1 MSKKVVDTNVVE
13 MQFDN
18 RNFEKNVSTTMSTLD
33 KLKAKLS
40 FKGVSD
46 GLDEVGKATK
56 NVDLSPLQRGV
67 ESVKVKFSS
76 LEVVAMTALSR
87 ITNSVITAGK
97 RLVSSF
103 TIDPV
108 KSGLSEYETQIN
120 SVQTILANTKSKG
133 ATLDDVNNALSELNK
148 YADLT
153 IYNFTEMTRNIGT
166 FTAAGVGLKDST
178 KAIQG
183 IANLAAIS
191 GSNSQQASTAMYQLS
206 QALAAGTV
214 KLQDWNSVVNAGMG
228 GETFQN
234 ALKDTARAHGVAVD
248 KMIKDAGS
256 FRESLKQGWITSE
269 IMIETLSKMTK
280 TGAAEYLSKL
290 TGVSQKEIETQ
301 QALVDANKDGT
312 VTYDKLAASMAKTGK
327 ITKENAISILEMADT
342 ATNAATKVK
351 TFHQLLD
358 TLKEAAQSGWTQT
371 WQLIFGDFEQAKELF
386 SEASDYFGNIISKSA
401 DKRNNFLRAALGN
414 VVTMKDWKQLQNAGK
429 ATKNFENLLIE
440 VAKSHNVS
448 VDSMIATEGSFA
460 NTLKNG
466 WLTADIYKE
475 AIKKTTEAEK
485 DLIKNDASSI
495 KSKKKQIEYTKQM
508 TAALK
513 EADKPYSELADKMN
527 RPSGRDLLIDSVRNS
542 IKAVVTEIEGVKK
555 AWSEVFPA
563 PSSEQLYNIIDCLH
577 TFTEHLTKIDSDG
590 SKLGRTMKG
599 LFSILHL
606 ITTVIGGGFKIGL
619 QVVQAILSHFNLNI
633 LDVTAAVGDAVYKF
647 DQWIEKNSLI
657 AKGVNF
663 VISSIE
669 KAVKSAKAWL
679 DTIKEIPEVQAG
691 INAAHKAF
699 SSFVLSFSDKLS
711 DTREKVDGFIERVKQ
726 MDGLTLDNIKAVFKD
741 FHTNV
746 LKSTF
751 SFKNTTKEFDS
762 FKDSII
768 VIADQ
773 IKNKVRGIDIIG
785 PLLTIG
791 AGITIYKTSK
801 KIISIFEAI
810 GGFAKALKAPLAAL
824 TGVLNNVSG
833 ALKAYSFNLKAKGI
847 KDVAIA
853 IGILA
858 GSLFVLAQC
867 KPMKLLAAAG
877 ALAIVSVALTGL
889 CFVLGKFSAV
899 SIGKVSTSMIA
910 ISASLLILVTALK
923 KLETINMNG
932 IGERLLMFASI
943 AAGLVVFTALYD
955 AIPGAKKGLLSLLA
969 FSVSLNLVVDALQK
983 MKEVKFDGVKST
995 LKVLGGIVI
1004 SMAVFCA
1011 IINKSRDTILKA
1023 SGGLVLVSVSLLL
1036 FIKAVQKIV
1045 GIDTNKIKNSMLG
1058 IVTIFGSFVILMRA
1072 SRNVSG
1078 DAAKAG
1084 LMMVGISASLLL
1096 MTASIKKIGKLTSKE
1111 VGKGVAAISGLL
1123 LVFGAVVAMSKFAG
1137 ANAAKAGVMML
1148 AMSGTF
1154 LAVTVCMSILGRLK
1168 DDQVNRALKAVT
1180 GVSACFAVLVAS
1192 SSLAKDSKTTI
1203 LAFTAAI
1210 GAMAVSLGALSFI
1223 DPKKLKSATTA
1234 LASVMAL
1241 FAIMTASTKL
1251 TKDTSIAPILAIAG
1265 AVAIL
1270 GGIIALVGNLPVQN
1284 ALAAAGSLSILLG
1297 TMTAAL
1303 AVISLIP
1310 KTDTVGMLATLGAME
1325 LAVAGIAAILGVMS
1339 KLNIAPS
1346 IETAKALSTL
1356 LLAMSAACVILAG
1369 VGAAAVPALAGALA
1383 LDGVLAILGGFVL
1396 GIGALFSTDVM
1407 SKGKAYIEKGF
1418 EILNTISHGLGE
1430 FLGNFIGGFTEGAL
1444 SGLPGIGQYLSDFMT
1459 NAQGFITGIK
1469 SIDPSVAET
1478 AKSLSLALLTI
1489 CGSEILSA
1497 ITGWLVGDNDM
1508 ETFGKK
1514 LKSFGQGLV
1523 DFSDTVK
1530 NKIDSKSVETATE
1543 AGTLITELAN
1553 SIPNSKGVL
1562 GFLVGNNDI
1571 DTFGEKL
1578 KKFAQGLVD
1587 FSDTVKNKI
1596 DSKSVETATEAGTLI
1611 TKLADSVPNSKG
1623 VVGFLVGNNDVDTF
1637 GEKLKKFAQGLVDFS
1652 DTVKNKI
1659 DSKSVET
1666 ATEAGTLITEL
1677 ANSIPNS
1684 KGILGFLVGNNDID
1698 TFGEKLKKF
1707 AQGLVDFSD
1716 TVKNKI
1722 DSKSVETATEA
1733 GTLITELSNSIPNS
1747 KGLLGALVGN
1757 NDIDKFGEKLKTFG
1771 EALVAFCNTDLKNVN
1786 ITSMK
1791 AITNELDGI
1800 VKLINGVTAINTKN
1814 IKGLSKSMKSLAKVS
1829 IDGFINSFTGSS
1841 KDASDAVSSFLTTAI
1856 NAIEPFNLQF
1866 YSAGKD
1872 AAVGFINGLKLKIND
1887 GSVYAAGYD
1896 IGNSAYKA
1904 AKKALDEHSPSKKMK
1919 KVGEFAIDGFVK
1931 GIANGKVKIA
1941 KVTDEVFN
1949 KFVASAASKTNIS
1962 KYASGA
1968 ISKYASAFAKHAGK
1982 TKKATS
1988 EANKAIKAY
1997 YEVIY
2002 KKSDYY
2008 KEDKKNLSDNI
2019 KQLRKYY
2026 AERIKLK
2033 VSLSKALSNNNKSAT
2048 KSNRKSLN
2056 ENLKN
2061 IKKLKK
2067 QIEKDK
2073 EKMAKNA
2080 KKAWDNAK
2088 KEIKNAVKEY
2098 INIFNTAADSINL
2111 FSEVD
2116 VSGATTAISSLK
2128 ESLQDLTSLSNFSL
2142 DPGINML
2149 EKFSSA
2155 ASNSA
2160 DSLKSSTD
2168 ELSEAKEDL
2177 VRAEKELLEYQTKSL
2192 AVNGRSQRYLDKIKE
2207 LEDQVAEAK
2216 KRVASA
2222 EKAIADA
2229 SKSSSQE
2236 ILDNMKSNVEGYEAW
2251 QKDLETL
2258 SKSGISDGL
2267 MSYLKGL
2274 GISGAEQVAAFAK
2287 MTSEELSQ
2295 ANEYWSKYS
2304 SMSSKTFTD
2313 GLKEKSDA
2321 MIKWGEDIKKFA
2333 DLDIDS
2339 NVKAKLLKEFQT
2351 QGVESDE
2358 YIQSILSMNASELK
2372 DFVDSYSA
2380 MIEIPEQVAKK
2391 VTESIDA
2398 VTKKA
2403 NSSTDAM
2410 NAYIDRMRENLKAE
2424 QDYQENLKKLKSKG
2438 ISSGLYEQLVSNGD
2452 KTLIASFANAS
2463 KEEIKQAN
2471 KIFKEAAKQT
2481 ADNWLN
2487 EYGDRIADEE
2497 TWVNNMKKL
2506 TKLNL
2511 PKKMKEEL
2519 YSEFKDK
2526 GVEGNDTLEIILGMD
2541 KDQLKE
2547 FASKYGKGGKVTKSI
2562 ANTIL
2567 AGAASVSTETS
2578 KSATSAV
2585 KAMNKSIAKQA
2596 PESKKAGKKVGS
2608 AAAKGIK
2615 TYMNYTNGK
2624 KIGKNMT
2631 DGMASGLKSG
2641 NNKVTNAAIKVAKEA
2656 YKGAKNYLKI
2666 KSPSRKFKE
2675 LGMYCNKGLANGL
2688 SEYSGLST
2696 NAAVQMGED
2705 IINRMQAAVNAVNMM
2720 AQSGVDAQPTIR
2732 PVYDMSELEAQANQ
2746 INGLLDAGFI
2756 GVSADMASSV
2766 SRHMGAAR
2774 NNQNGSTTTNSYDQ
2788 SMHASNYNTF
2798 NITSNNPKEVAN
2810 EVSKIL
2816 QNQIS
2821 RRETVWA

>member
-1 MSKKVVDTNVVE
+1 M
-13 MQFDN
+13 
-18 RNFEKNVSTTMSTLD
+18 L
-33 KLKAKLS
+33 
-40 FKGVSD
+40 
-46 GLDEVGKATK
+46 
-56 NVDLSPLQRGV
+56 
-67 ESVKVKFSS
+67 
-76 LEVVAMTALSR
+76 
-87 ITNSVITAGK
+87 
-97 RLVSSF
+97 
-103 TIDPV
+103 
-108 KSGLSEYETQIN
+108 
-120 SVQTILANTKSKG
+120 
-133 ATLDDVNNALSELNK
+133 
-148 YADLT
+148 
-153 IYNFTEMTRNIGT
+153 
-166 FTAAGVGLKDST
+166 
-178 KAIQG
+178 
-183 IANLAAIS
+183 
-191 GSNSQQASTAMYQLS
+191 
-206 QALAAGTV
+206 
-214 KLQDWNSVVNAGMG
+214 
-228 GETFQN
+228 
-234 ALKDTARAHGVAVD
+234 
-248 KMIKDAGS
+248 
-256 FRESLKQGWITSE
+256 
-269 IMIETLSKMTK
+269 
-280 TGAAEYLSKL
+280 
-290 TGVSQKEIETQ
+290 
-301 QALVDANKDGT
+301 
-312 VTYDKLAASMAKTGK
+312 
-327 ITKENAISILEMADT
+327 
-342 ATNAATKVK
+342 
-351 TFHQLLD
+351 
-358 TLKEAAQSGWTQT
+358 
-371 WQLIFGDFEQAKELF
+371 
-386 SEASDYFGNIISKSA
+386 
-401 DKRNNFLRAALGN
+401 
-414 VVTMKDWKQLQNAGK
+414 
-429 ATKNFENLLIE
+429 
-440 VAKSHNVS
+440 
-448 VDSMIATEGSFA
+448 
-460 NTLKNG
+460 
-466 WLTADIYKE
+466 
-475 AIKKTTEAEK
+475 
-485 DLIKNDASSI
+485 
-495 KSKKKQIEYTKQM
+495 
-508 TAALK
+508 
-513 EADKPYSELADKMN
+513 
-527 RPSGRDLLIDSVRNS
+527 
-542 IKAVVTEIEGVKK
+542 
-555 AWSEVFPA
+555 
-563 PSSEQLYNIIDCLH
+563 
-577 TFTEHLTKIDSDG
+577 
-590 SKLGRTMKG
+590 
-599 LFSILHL
+599 
-606 ITTVIGGGFKIGL
+606 
-619 QVVQAILSHFNLNI
+619 
-633 LDVTAAVGDAVYKF
+633 
-647 DQWIEKNSLI
+647 
-657 AKGVNF
+657 
-663 VISSIE
+663 
-669 KAVKSAKAWL
+669 
-679 DTIKEIPEVQAG
+679 
-691 INAAHKAF
+691 
-699 SSFVLSFSDKLS
+699 
-711 DTREKVDGFIERVKQ
+711 
-726 MDGLTLDNIKAVFKD
+726 
-741 FHTNV
+741 
-746 LKSTF
+746 
-751 SFKNTTKEFDS
+751 
-762 FKDSII
+762 
-768 VIADQ
+768 
-773 IKNKVRGIDIIG
+773 
-785 PLLTIG
+785 
-791 AGITIYKTSK
+791 
-801 KIISIFEAI
+801 
-810 GGFAKALKAPLAAL
+810 
-824 TGVLNNVSG
+824 
-833 ALKAYSFNLKAKGI
+833 
-847 KDVAIA
+847 
-853 IGILA
+853 
-858 GSLFVLAQC
+858 
-867 KPMKLLAAAG
+867 
-877 ALAIVSVALTGL
+877 
-889 CFVLGKFSAV
+889 
-899 SIGKVSTSMIA
+899 
-910 ISASLLILVTALK
+910 
-923 KLETINMNG
+923 
-932 IGERLLMFASI
+932 ASI
-943 AAGLVVFTALYD
+943 AAGLVAFTALYD

-983 MKEVKFDGVKST
+983 MKEVKFDGVKFT
-995 LKVLGGIVI
+995 LKDLCKIAI

-1023 SGGLVLVSVSLLL
+1023 SAGFVLISVSLLL

-1045 GIDTNKIKNSMLG
+1045 GIDTNKIKNNMLG
-1058 IVTIFGSFVILMRA
+1058 LVAIFGSFAILMRA

-1310 KTDTVGMLATLGAME
+1310 KTDTVGMLATLGAIE

-1339 KLNIAPS
+1339 KLNVTPS

-1430 FLGNFIGGFTEGAL
+1430 FVGNLIGGLAEGIM

-1508 ETFGKK
+1508 ESFGKK
-1514 LKSFGQGLV
+1514 LKSFG
-1523 DFSDTVK
+1523 
-1530 NKIDSKSVETATE
+1530 
-1543 AGTLITELAN
+1543 
-1553 SIPNSKGVL
+1553 
-1562 GFLVGNNDI
+1562 
-1571 DTFGEKL
+1571 
-1578 KKFAQGLVD
+1578 QGLVD

-1623 VVGFLVGNNDVDTF
+1623 VLGFLVGNNDVDTF

-1666 ATEAGTLITEL
+1666 AIDAGTLITEL
-1677 ANSIPNS
+1677 ANSLPNS
-1684 KGILGFLVGNNDID
+1684 KGVLGFLVGNNDID
-1698 TFGEKLKKF
+1698 
-1707 AQGLVDFSD
+1707 
-1716 TVKNKI
+1716 
-1722 DSKSVETATEA
+1722 
-1733 GTLITELSNSIPNS
+1733 
-1747 KGLLGALVGN
+1747 
-1757 NDIDKFGEKLKTFG
+1757 KFGVKLKTFG

-1791 AITNELDGI
+1791 AITNELDCI

-1841 KDASDAVSSFLTTAI
+1841 KDASDAVSNFLTTAI

-1919 KVGEFAIDGFVK
+1919 KVGEFAVDGFVK

-1962 KYASGA
+1962 KYAAGA
-1968 ISKYASAFAKHAGK
+1968 ISKYASEFAKHAGK

-1988 EANKAIKAY
+1988 EAKKAIQAY
-1997 YEVIY
+1997 YEVTY

-2008 KEDKKNLSDNI
+2008 KEDKKNLSDHI

-2026 AERIKLK
+2026 AERIKLTG
-2033 VSLSKALSNNNKSAT
+2033 SLSKALSNNNKSAT
-2048 KSNRKSLN
+2048 KSNRKRLN

-2098 INIFNTAADSINL
+2098 INIFNTEADSINL

-2177 VRAEKELLEYQTKSL
+2177 ARAEKELLEYQTKSL

-2216 KRVASA
+2216 NRVASA

-2251 QKDLETL
+2251 QKDLEAL

-2313 GLKEKSDA
+2313 GLKEKSEA

-2358 YIQSILSMNASELK
+2358 YIQNILSMNASELK

-2403 NSSTDAM
+2403 NSSTNAM

-2463 KEEIKQAN
+2463 KGEIKQAN

-2497 TWVNNMKKL
+2497 TWANNMKKL

-2526 GVEGNDTLEIILGMD
+2526 GVEGNDILEIILGMD

-2656 YKGAKNYLKI
+2656 YNVAKNYLKI

-2774 NNQNGSTTTNSYDQ
+2774 NNQNGGITTNSYDQ
-2788 SMHASNYNTF
+2788 STHASNYNTF

-2816 QNQIS
+2816 QNQVN

>member
-183 IANLAAIS
+183 IANLAAVS

-386 SEASDYFGNIISKSA
+386 TEASDYFGNIISKSA

-414 VVTMKDWKQLQNAGK
+414 VVTIKDWKQLQNAGK
-429 ATKNFENLLIE
+429 ATKNFENSLIE

-475 AIKKTTEAEK
+475 AIEKITDAEK

-542 IKAVVTEIEGVKK
+542 IKAVATEIEGVKK

-563 PSSEQLYNIIDCLH
+563 PSSEQLYNIIDGLH

-599 LFSILHL
+599 LFSIVHL
-606 ITTVIGGGFKIGL
+606 VTTVIGGGFKIGL

-663 VISSIE
+663 VISAIE
-669 KAVKSAKAWL
+669 KAVKSAKSWL

-773 IKNKVRGIDIIG
+773 IKNKVRGIDILG

-801 KIISIFEAI
+801 KLISIFEDI

-833 ALKAYSFNLKAKGI
+833 ALNAYAFSIKAKGI

-867 KPMKLLAAAG
+867 KPNKLLAAAG

-889 CFVLGKFSAV
+889 CFVLGKFSTV

-1023 SGGLVLVSVSLLL
+1023 SGGLVLISVSLLL

-1045 GIDTNKIKNSMLG
+1045 DIDINKIKNSMLG
-1058 IVTIFGSFVILMRA
+1058 LVTIFGSFVILMRA

-1096 MTASIKKIGKLTSKE
+1096 MTAAIKKIGKLTSKE

-1203 LAFTAAI
+1203 LSFTAAI

-1223 DPKKLKSATTA
+1223 DPEKLKSATIA
-1234 LASVMAL
+1234 MSSVMAM

-1284 ALAAAGSLSILLG
+1284 ALAAAGSISILLG

-1430 FLGNFIGGFTEGAL
+1430 FLGNFVGGFTEGAL

-1523 DFSDTVK
+1523 DFSDVVK
-1530 NKIDSKSVETATE
+1530 GRIDSKAVSAATD
-1543 AGTLITELAN
+1543 AGKLITEL
-1553 SIPNSKGVL
+1553 SKSVPNSGGLL
-1562 GFLVGNNDI
+1562 GALVGNNDI
-1571 DTFGEKL
+1571 DTFGGKL

-1587 FSDTVKNKI
+1587 FSDTVKDKI
-1596 DSKSVETATEAGTLI
+1596 DSKSVQTATYAGSLVTTLA
-1611 TKLADSVPNSKG
+1611 K
-1623 VVGFLVGNNDVDTF
+1623 
-1637 GEKLKKFAQGLVDFS
+1637 
-1652 DTVKNKI
+1652 
-1659 DSKSVET
+1659 
-1666 ATEAGTLITEL
+1666 
-1677 ANSIPNS
+1677 SIPNS
-1684 KGILGFLVGNNDID
+1684 G
-1698 TFGEKLKKF
+1698 
-1707 AQGLVDFSD
+1707 GLF
-1716 TVKNKI
+1716 
-1722 DSKSVETATEA
+1722 
-1733 GTLITELSNSIPNS
+1733 
-1747 KGLLGALVGN
+1747 GALVGN
-1757 NDIDKFGEKLKTFG
+1757 NDIDKFGAKLKTFG
-1771 EALVAFCNTDLKNVN
+1771 EALVAFCNSDLKNVN

-1800 VKLINGVTAINTKN
+1800 VKLINGVTSINTKN

-1856 NAIEPFNLQF
+1856 DAIEPFNPQF

-1872 AAVGFINGLKLKIND
+1872 AAVGFINGIKLKIND

-1919 KVGEFAIDGFVK
+1919 KVGEFAVDGFVK

-1962 KYASGA
+1962 KYAAGA
-1968 ISKYASAFAKHAGK
+1968 ISKYASEFAKHAGK

-1988 EANKAIKAY
+1988 EAKKAIQAY
-1997 YEVIY
+1997 YEVTY

-2008 KEDKKNLSDNI
+2008 KEDKKNLSDHI

-2026 AERIKLK
+2026 AERIKLTG
-2033 VSLSKALSNNNKSAT
+2033 SLSKALSNNNKSAT
-2048 KSNRKSLN
+2048 KSNRKRLN

-2080 KKAWDNAK
+2080 KKAWNNAK

-2128 ESLQDLTSLSNFSL
+2128 ESLQDLTSVSNFSL

-2149 EKFSSA
+2149 EKFSYA

-2177 VRAEKELLEYQTKSL
+2177 ARAEKELLEYQTKSL

-2251 QKDLETL
+2251 QKDLEAL

-2313 GLKEKSDA
+2313 GLKEKSEA

-2358 YIQSILSMNASELK
+2358 YIQNILSMNASELK

-2424 QDYQENLKKLKSKG
+2424 QDYQDNLEKLKSKG

-2463 KEEIKQAN
+2463 KEEITQAN

-2487 EYGDRIADEE
+2487 EYGDRIADEK
-2497 TWVNNMKKL
+2497 TWANNMKKL
-2506 TKLNL
+2506 TKLNI

-2526 GVEGNDTLEIILGMD
+2526 GVEGNSTLEIILGMD

-2547 FASKYGKGGKVTKSI
+2547 FASKYGEGGKVTKSI

-2615 TYMNYTNGK
+2615 TYVNYTNGK
-2624 KIGKNMT
+2624 NIGKNMT

-2641 NNKVTNAAIKVAKEA
+2641 NNKVTNAAIKVAKDA
-2656 YKGAKNYLKI
+2656 YNGAKNYLKI

-2774 NNQNGSTTTNSYDQ
+2774 NNQNGGTTTNSYDQ

>member
-13 MQFDN
+13 IQFDN

-133 ATLDDVNNALSELNK
+133 ATLDDVNNALNELNK

-183 IANLAAIS
+183 IANLAAVS

-312 VTYDKLAASMAKTGK
+312 VTYDKLASSMAKTGK

-386 SEASDYFGNIISKSA
+386 TEASDYFGNIISKSA
-401 DKRNNFLRAALGN
+401 DKRNNFLRSALSN
-414 VVTMKDWKQLQNAGK
+414 VVTMKDWKNLQNAGK
-429 ATKNFENLLIE
+429 ATKNFQTLLIE

-485 DLIKNDASSI
+485 DLIKNDVSSI

-513 EADKPYSELADKMN
+513 EANKPYSELADKMN

-542 IKAVVTEIEGVKK
+542 IKAIATEIEGVKK

-563 PSSEQLYNIIDCLH
+563 ASSEQLYNIIDGLH

-599 LFSILHL
+599 LFSIVHL
-606 ITTVIGGGFKIGL
+606 VTTVIGGGFKIGL

-691 INAAHKAF
+691 INATNKAF
-699 SSFVLSFSDKLS
+699 SSFVLSFSNKLS
-711 DTREKVDGFIERVKQ
+711 DTREKVDGFIRRVKQ
-726 MDGLTLDNIKAVFKD
+726 MDGLTLDNVKAVFKD

-746 LKSTF
+746 LRSTF
-751 SFKNTTKEFDS
+751 SFKNAEDIFSKTQDAFADGLGKSREEFVS
-762 FKDSII
+762 FKDFL
-768 VIADQ
+768 IASVDQ
-773 IKNKVRGIDIIG
+773 IKQKVAKANIIG
-785 PLLTIG
+785 PLLTIATG
-791 AGITIYKTSK
+791 VSIYKTSK

-824 TGVLNNVSG
+824 TGVLYNVSG
-833 ALKAYSFNLKAKGI
+833 ALKAYAFNLKAKGI

-867 KPMKLLAAAG
+867 KPTKLLAAAG
-877 ALAIVSVALTGL
+877 ALAIVSAALTAL

-899 SIGKVSTSMIA
+899 SIGKVSTSMVA

-923 KLETINMNG
+923 KLETVNMNG
-932 IGERLLMFASI
+932 IYERLLMLASI
-943 AAGLVVFTALYD
+943 AAGLLVFTAIYD
-955 AIPGAKKGLLSLLA
+955 QLPGAKKGLLSLLA
-969 FSVSLNLVVDALQK
+969 FSVSLNLVVDAFQK
-983 MKEVKFDGVKST
+983 IKEVKIDGVKST

-1045 GIDTNKIKNSMLG
+1045 GIDTNEIKNGMLG
-1058 IVTIFGSFVILMRA
+1058 LVTIFGSFVILMRA

-1096 MTASIKKIGKLTSKE
+1096 MTAAIKKIGKLTSKE

-1223 DPKKLKSATTA
+1223 DPKKLKSATIA
-1234 LASVMAL
+1234 LSSVMAM
-1241 FAIMTASTKL
+1241 FALMTASTKL
-1251 TKDTSIAPILAIAG
+1251 TKDISIAPILALSG

-1270 GGIIALVGNLPVQN
+1270 GGIIAIVGNLPVQN
-1284 ALAAAGSLSILLG
+1284 ALAAAGSISLLLG
-1297 TMTAAL
+1297 VMSASL
-1303 AVISLIP
+1303 AVISLVPAIAS
-1310 KTDTVGMLATLGAME
+1310 GSILATLGTME
-1325 LAVAGIAAILGVMS
+1325 LAVVGIAAILGVMS
-1339 KLNIAPS
+1339 AMNIAPS
-1346 IETAKALSTL
+1346 LETAKALSTL

-1369 VGAAAVPALAGALA
+1369 VGSAAVPALAGALA

-1418 EILNTISHGLGE
+1418 EILNTISYGLGE
-1430 FLGNFIGGFTEGAL
+1430 FVGNLIGGLAEGAL
-1444 SGLPGIGQYLSDFMT
+1444 SGLPGIGQHLSDFMT
-1459 NAQGFITGIK
+1459 NAHGFITGIK
-1469 SIDPSVAET
+1469 SVDQSAAES
-1478 AKSLSLALLTI
+1478 AKNLASALLTLL
-1489 CGSEILSA
+1489 GAEVLNRILGP
-1497 ITGWLVGDNDM
+1497 ITGFKDMSAFGEKLKTFAQGLVDFSDTVKDKIDSKSVSAATSAGELITELAKSVPNSGGLLGALVGNNEVDK
-1508 ETFGKK
+1508 FGGK
-1514 LKSFGQGLV
+1514 LKKFAEGLVDFSDTVKDKINSKSVKTATDAGTLIAKLADSVPNSRGLIGALVGNNDVDKFGGKLKKFAEGLV

-1530 NKIDSKSVETATE
+1530 NKIDSKSVETATD
-1543 AGTLITELAN
+1543 AGTLVTQLAKTVPK
-1553 SIPNSKGVL
+1553 SGGWVSKIL
-1562 GFLVGNNDI
+1562 GKSDI
-1571 DTFGEKL
+1571 EK
-1578 KKFAQGLVD
+1578 F
-1587 FSDTVKNKI
+1587 
-1596 DSKSVETATEAGTLI
+1596 SKS
-1611 TKLADSVPNSKG
+1611 
-1623 VVGFLVGNNDVDTF
+1623 
-1637 GEKLKKFAQGLVDFS
+1637 
-1652 DTVKNKI
+1652 
-1659 DSKSVET
+1659 
-1666 ATEAGTLITEL
+1666 
-1677 ANSIPNS
+1677 
-1684 KGILGFLVGNNDID
+1684 LG
-1698 TFGEKLKKF
+1698 
-1707 AQGLVDFSD
+1707 S
-1716 TVKNKI
+1716 
-1722 DSKSVETATEA
+1722 
-1733 GTLITELSNSIPNS
+1733 
-1747 KGLLGALVGN
+1747 
-1757 NDIDKFGEKLKTFG
+1757 FG
-1771 EALVAFCNTDLKNVN
+1771 EALVAFCNSDLKNVD

-1791 AITNELDGI
+1791 AIVNELDGI
-1800 VKLINGVTAINTKN
+1800 LKLINGVTAINTGN
-1814 IKGLSKSMKSLAKVS
+1814 IKGLNKSMKSLAKAS
-1829 IDGFINSFTGSS
+1829 IDDFISSFTGSCQN
-1841 KDASDAVSSFLTTAI
+1841 ATDAVSSFLTAAVNAI
-1856 NAIEPFNLQF
+1856 NSFNLQF
-1866 YSAGKD
+1866 YTAGTN
-1872 AAVGFINGLKLKIND
+1872 AANGFLNGLKLKIND
-1887 GSVYAAGYD
+1887 GSVYAAGYS
-1896 IGNSAYKA
+1896 IGNTAYEA

-1919 KVGEFAIDGFVK
+1919 KVGEFAVDGFVK

-1941 KVTDEVFN
+1941 KITDEVFN

-1962 KYASGA
+1962 KYAAGA
-1968 ISKYASAFAKHAGK
+1968 ISKYVSAFSKHAGK

-1988 EANKAIKAY
+1988 EAKKAIQTY

-2002 KKSDYY
+2002 KKSAYY
-2008 KEDKKNLSDNI
+2008 KEDKKNLSDHI

-2026 AERIKLK
+2026 AERIKLTG
-2033 VSLSKALSNNNKSAT
+2033 SLSKALSKSNKYAV

-2061 IKKLKK
+2061 IKKLKN

-2073 EKMAKNA
+2073 EKMAKNS

-2098 INIFNTAADSINL
+2098 INIFNTAADSIDL

-2128 ESLQDLTSLSNFSL
+2128 ESLQDMTSLSNFSL
-2142 DPGINML
+2142 DPSINML

-2160 DSLKSSTD
+2160 DSVKSATD

-2177 VRAEKELLEYQTKSL
+2177 ASVEKELLEYQTKSL

-2207 LEDQVAEAK
+2207 LEDKVAEAK

-2222 EKAIADA
+2222 EEAIADA

-2236 ILDNMKSNVEGYEAW
+2236 MLDNMKSNVEGYEAW
-2251 QKDLETL
+2251 QKDLEAL

-2287 MTSEELSQ
+2287 MTGEELSQ
-2295 ANEYWSKYS
+2295 ANDYWSKYS

-2313 GLKEKSDA
+2313 GLKEKSEA

-2358 YIQSILSMNASELK
+2358 YIQNILSMNASELK

-2410 NAYIDRMRENLKAE
+2410 NVYIDRMRENLKAE

-2463 KEEIKQAN
+2463 KGEIKQAN
-2471 KIFKEAAKQT
+2471 NIFKEAAKQT

-2487 EYGDRIADEE
+2487 EYGDRIADEK
-2497 TWVNNMKKL
+2497 TWANNMKKL

-2541 KDQLKE
+2541 KSQLKE
-2547 FASKYGKGGKVTKSI
+2547 FTSKYGKGGKVTTSI

-2608 AAAKGIK
+2608 AAATGIK

-2656 YKGAKNYLKI
+2656 YNGAKNYLKI

-2766 SRHMGAAR
+2766 SRHMGTAR
-2774 NNQNGSTTTNSYDQ
+2774 NNQNGGTTTNSYDQ
-2788 SMHASNYNTF
+2788 STHASNYNTF

-2816 QNQIS
+2816 QNQVN

>member
-183 IANLAAIS
+183 IANLAAVS
-191 GSNSQQASTAMYQLS
+191 GSNSQQASTLMYQLS

-256 FRESLKQGWITSE
+256 FRESLKHGWITSE

-312 VTYDKLAASMAKTGK
+312 VTYDKLASSMAKTGK

-386 SEASDYFGNIISKSA
+386 SEASDYFGNIISESA
-401 DKRNNFLRAALGN
+401 DKRNNFLRAALSN
-414 VVTMKDWKQLQNAGK
+414 VVTIKDWKQLQNAGK

-542 IKAVVTEIEGVKK
+542 IKAVATEIEGVKK

-563 PSSEQLYNIIDCLH
+563 PSSEQLYNIIDGLH

-599 LFSILHL
+599 LFSIVHL
-606 ITTVIGGGFKIGL
+606 VTTVIGGGFKIGL

-663 VISSIE
+663 VISEIE

-691 INAAHKAF
+691 INTAHKAF

-768 VIADQ
+768 AIADQ

-810 GGFAKALKAPLAAL
+810 GGFAKSLKAPLEAF

-867 KPMKLLAAAG
+867 KPNKLLAAAG
-877 ALAIVSVALTGL
+877 ALAIVSAALTVL

-899 SIGKVSTSMIA
+899 NIGKVSTSMIA

-923 KLETINMNG
+923 KLETIDTTG
-932 IGERLLMFASI
+932 IGERLLMLASI
-943 AAGLVVFTALYD
+943 AAGLVAFTALYD

-983 MKEVKFDGVKST
+983 MKEVNQEQISDGVDPT
-995 LKVLGGIVI
+995 LKMLGGIVI
-1004 SMAVFCA
+1004 SMAIFCA
-1011 IINKSRDTILKA
+1011 IINKRRDTILKA

-1078 DAAKAG
+1078 NAAKVG
-1084 LMMVGISASLLL
+1084 LMMIGISASLLL
-1096 MTASIKKIGKLTSKE
+1096 MTAAIKKIGKLTSKE

-1210 GAMAVSLGALSFI
+1210 GAIAVSLGALSFI

-1251 TKDTSIAPILAIAG
+1251 TKDISIAPILAIAG

-1270 GGIIALVGNLPVQN
+1270 GGIITLVGNLPVQN

-1303 AVISLIP
+1303 AVISLVPAIAS
-1310 KTDTVGMLATLGAME
+1310 GSILATLGTME
-1325 LAVAGIAAILGVMS
+1325 LAVAGIAVILGVMS
-1339 KLNIAPS
+1339 AMNIAPS
-1346 IETAKALSTL
+1346 LETALSLSTL
-1356 LLAMSAACVILAG
+1356 LLAMSAACKILAG
-1369 VGAAAVPALAGALA
+1369 VGAAVVPALAGALA

-1430 FLGNFIGGFTEGAL
+1430 FLGNFVGGFTEGAL

-1459 NAQGFITGIK
+1459 NAQGFIIGIK
-1469 SIDPSVAET
+1469 SIDPSVGET

-1543 AGTLITELAN
+1543 AGTLITKLAD
-1553 SIPNSKGVL
+1553 SVPNSKGVL
-1562 GFLVGNNDI
+1562 GFLVGNNDV

-1578 KKFAQGLVD
+1578 KSFAQGLVD

-1596 DSKSVETATEAGTLI
+1596 DSKSVETA
-1611 TKLADSVPNSKG
+1611 
-1623 VVGFLVGNNDVDTF
+1623 
-1637 GEKLKKFAQGLVDFS
+1637 
-1652 DTVKNKI
+1652 I
-1659 DSKSVET
+1659 D
-1666 ATEAGTLITEL
+1666 AGTLITEL
-1677 ANSIPNS
+1677 AKSLPNS
-1684 KGILGFLVGNNDID
+1684 KGIVSLF
-1698 TFGEKLKKF
+1698 
-1707 AQGLVDFSD
+1707 
-1716 TVKNKI
+1716 
-1722 DSKSVETATEA
+1722 
-1733 GTLITELSNSIPNS
+1733 
-1747 KGLLGALVGN
+1747 VGN
-1757 NDIDKFGEKLKTFG
+1757 NDIDKFGAKLKTFG
-1771 EALVAFCNTDLKNVN
+1771 EALVAFCNSDLKNIN

-1791 AITNELDGI
+1791 AITNEFDGI

-1856 NAIEPFNLQF
+1856 DAIEPFNPQF

-1872 AAVGFINGLKLKIND
+1872 AAVGFINGIKLKIND

-1931 GIANGKVKIA
+1931 GIANCKVKIA

-1962 KYASGA
+1962 KYAAGA
-1968 ISKYASAFAKHAGK
+1968 ISKYASAFAKYADK
-1982 TKKATS
+1982 TKKAKS

-2008 KEDKKNLSDNI
+2008 KEDKKNLSNNI

-2033 VSLSKALSNNNKSAT
+2033 GSLSKALSNNNKSAT

-2098 INIFNTAADSINL
+2098 INIFNTAVDNINL
-2111 FSEVD
+2111 FSEYD
-2116 VSGATTAISSLK
+2116 VSGATKAISSLK

-2177 VRAEKELLEYQTKSL
+2177 ARAEKELLEYQTKSL

-2222 EKAIADA
+2222 EKEIADA

-2251 QKDLETL
+2251 QKDLESL

-2287 MTSEELSQ
+2287 MTGEELSQ
-2295 ANEYWSKYS
+2295 ANDYWSKYS

-2313 GLKEKSDA
+2313 GLKEKSEA

-2358 YIQSILSMNASELK
+2358 YIQNILSMNASELK

-2424 QDYQENLKKLKSKG
+2424 QDYQENLEKLKSKG
-2438 ISSGLYEQLVSNGD
+2438 ISSGLYEQLVSTGD

-2463 KEEIKQAN
+2463 KGDIKQAN

-2487 EYGDRIADEE
+2487 EYGDRIADEK
-2497 TWVNNMKKL
+2497 TWANNMKKL

-2541 KDQLKE
+2541 KDQLNE

-2615 TYMNYTNGK
+2615 TYINYTNGK

-2656 YKGAKNYLKI
+2656 YNGAKNYLKI

-2688 SEYSGLST
+2688 IEYSGLST

-2756 GVSADMASSV
+2756 GASADMASSV

-2774 NNQNGSTTTNSYDQ
+2774 NNQNGGTTTNSYDQ

>member
-166 FTAAGVGLKDST
+166 FTSAGVGLKDST

-386 SEASDYFGNIISKSA
+386 TEASDYFGNIISKSA

-414 VVTMKDWKQLQNAGK
+414 VVTIKDWKQLQNAGK

-542 IKAVVTEIEGVKK
+542 IKAVATEIEGVKK

-563 PSSEQLYNIIDCLH
+563 PSSEQLYNIIDGLH

-599 LFSILHL
+599 LFSIVHL
-606 ITTVIGGGFKIGL
+606 VTTVIGGGFKIGL

-669 KAVKSAKAWL
+669 KAVKSAKVWL

-810 GGFAKALKAPLAAL
+810 GGFAETLKAPLAAL

-833 ALKAYSFNLKAKGI
+833 ALNAYSFNLKAKGI

-899 SIGKVSTSMIA
+899 NIGKVSTSMIA

-969 FSVSLNLVVDALQK
+969 FSLSLNLVVDALQK

-1023 SGGLVLVSVSLLL
+1023 SGGLVLISVSLLL
-1036 FIKAVQKIV
+1036 FVKAIKKIV
-1045 GIDTNKIKNSMLG
+1045 DIDTKEIKNGMLG
-1058 IVTIFGSFVILMRA
+1058 LVAIFGSFVILMRA
-1072 SRNVSG
+1072 SRSVSG

-1310 KTDTVGMLATLGAME
+1310 KTDTVGMLETLGAME
-1325 LAVAGIAAILGVMS
+1325 LAVAGIAAILWVMS
-1339 KLNIAPS
+1339 KLNVTPS

-1369 VGAAAVPALAGALA
+1369 VGEAAVPALAGALA

-1430 FLGNFIGGFTEGAL
+1430 FVGNLIGGLAEGAL

-1530 NKIDSKSVETATE
+1530 D
-1543 AGTLITELAN
+1543 
-1553 SIPNSKGVL
+1553 
-1562 GFLVGNNDI
+1562 
-1571 DTFGEKL
+1571 
-1578 KKFAQGLVD
+1578 
-1587 FSDTVKNKI
+1587 KI

-1623 VVGFLVGNNDVDTF
+1623 VLGFLVGNNDVDTF
-1637 GEKLKKFAQGLVDFS
+1637 GEKLKSFAQGLVDFS

-1659 DSKSVET
+1659 DSKSVQT
-1666 ATEAGTLITEL
+1666 AIDAGTLITEL
-1677 ANSIPNS
+1677 ADSIPNS
-1684 KGILGFLVGNNDID
+1684 KGVLGFLVGNNDID
-1698 TFGEKLKKF
+1698 
-1707 AQGLVDFSD
+1707 
-1716 TVKNKI
+1716 
-1722 DSKSVETATEA
+1722 
-1733 GTLITELSNSIPNS
+1733 
-1747 KGLLGALVGN
+1747 
-1757 NDIDKFGEKLKTFG
+1757 KFGAKLKTFG
-1771 EALVAFCNTDLKNVN
+1771 EALVAFCNSDLKNVN

-1791 AITNELDGI
+1791 AIVNELDGI
-1800 VKLINGVTAINTKN
+1800 LKLINGVTAINTGN
-1814 IKGLSKSMKSLAKVS
+1814 IKGLNKAMKSLAKAS
-1829 IDGFINSFTGSS
+1829 IDDFISSFTGSCQNA
-1841 KDASDAVSSFLTTAI
+1841 KDAVSSFLTAAVNAI
-1856 NAIEPFNLQF
+1856 NSFNLQF
-1866 YSAGKD
+1866 YTAGTN
-1872 AAVGFINGLKLKIND
+1872 AATGFLNGLKLKIND
-1887 GSVYAAGYD
+1887 GSVYAAGYS
-1896 IGNSAYKA
+1896 IGNTAYEA

-1919 KVGEFAIDGFVK
+1919 KVGEFAVDGFVK

-1941 KVTDEVFN
+1941 KITDEVFN

-1962 KYASGA
+1962 KYAAGA
-1968 ISKYASAFAKHAGK
+1968 ISKYASEFAKHAGK

-1988 EANKAIKAY
+1988 EAKKAIQAY
-1997 YEVIY
+1997 YEVTY

-2008 KEDKKNLSDNI
+2008 KEDKKNLSDHI

-2026 AERIKLK
+2026 AERIKLTG
-2033 VSLSKALSNNNKSAT
+2033 SLSKALSNNNKSAT
-2048 KSNRKSLN
+2048 KSNRKRLN

-2177 VRAEKELLEYQTKSL
+2177 ARAEKELLEYQTKSL

-2207 LEDQVAEAK
+2207 LEDKVAEAK

-2222 EKAIADA
+2222 EEAIADA

-2236 ILDNMKSNVEGYEAW
+2236 MLDNMKSNVEGYEAW

-2313 GLKEKSDA
+2313 GLKEKSEA

-2339 NVKAKLLKEFQT
+2339 NVKAKLLKEFQM

-2358 YIQSILSMNASELK
+2358 YIQNILSMNASELK

-2403 NSSTDAM
+2403 NSSTNAM
-2410 NAYIDRMRENLKAE
+2410 NVYIDRMRENLKAE

-2463 KEEIKQAN
+2463 KGEIKQAN

-2487 EYGDRIADEE
+2487 EYGDRIADEK
-2497 TWVNNMKKL
+2497 TWANNMKKL

-2608 AAAKGIK
+2608 AATKGIK

-2624 KIGKNMT
+2624 NIGKNMT

-2641 NNKVTNAAIKVAKEA
+2641 KNKVTSAAIKVAKEA
-2656 YKGAKNYLKI
+2656 YNGAKNYLKI

-2774 NNQNGSTTTNSYDQ
+2774 NNQNGGTTTNSYDQ
-2788 SMHASNYNTF
+2788 STHASNYNTF

-2816 QNQIS
+2816 QNQVS

>member
-133 ATLDDVNNALSELNK
+133 ATLDDVNNSLNELNK

-183 IANLAAIS
+183 IANLAAVS
-191 GSNSQQASTAMYQLS
+191 GSNSQQAATAMYQLS

-414 VVTMKDWKQLQNAGK
+414 VVTIKDWKKLQNAGK
-429 ATKNFENLLIE
+429 ATKNFQTLLIE

-448 VDSMIATEGSFA
+448 VDSMIAAEGSFA

-475 AIKKTTEAEK
+475 AIKKTTDAEK
-485 DLIKNDASSI
+485 DLIKNEASSI

-542 IKAVVTEIEGVKK
+542 IKAIATEIEGVKR

-563 PSSEQLYNIIDCLH
+563 PSSEQLYNIIDGLH

-599 LFSILHL
+599 LFSIVHL
-606 ITTVIGGGFKIGL
+606 VTTVIGGGFKIGL
-619 QVVQAILSHFNLNI
+619 KVVQTILSHFNLNI

-663 VISSIE
+663 VISAIE
-669 KAVKSAKAWL
+669 KAVKSAKSWL

-691 INAAHKAF
+691 INATNKAF
-699 SSFVLSFSDKLS
+699 SSFVLSFSNKLS
-711 DTREKVDGFIERVKQ
+711 DTREKVDGFIRRVKQ
-726 MDGLTLDNIKAVFKD
+726 MDGLTLDNVKAVFKD

-746 LKSTF
+746 LRSTF
-751 SFKNTTKEFDS
+751 SFKNAEDIFSKTQNAFENGLGKSREEFVS
-762 FKDSII
+762 FKNFF
-768 VIADQ
+768 IASVDQ
-773 IKNKVRGIDIIG
+773 IKQKVAKANIIG
-785 PLLTIG
+785 PLLTIATG
-791 AGITIYKTSK
+791 VSIYKTSK

-833 ALKAYSFNLKAKGI
+833 ALKAYAFNLKAKGI

-877 ALAIVSVALTGL
+877 ALAIVSGALAVLVA
-889 CFVLGKFSAV
+889 VLGHFSMV
-899 SIGKVSTSMIA
+899 DIGKVSTSMIA

-923 KLETINMNG
+923 KLETVNMIG
-932 IGERLLMFASI
+932 IYDRLLMLASI
-943 AAGLVVFTALYD
+943 AGGLVLFTALYD
-955 AIPGAKKGLLSLLA
+955 AVPGAKKGLLSLLA
-969 FSVSLNLVVDALQK
+969 FSVSLNLVVNALQK
-983 MKEVKFDGVKST
+983 ITKVKFNGVEST
-995 LKVLGGIVI
+995 LKTLAGIVI
-1004 SMAVFCA
+1004 GMAVFCR
-1011 IINKSRDTILKA
+1011 IISKSRDTILKA
-1023 SGGLVLVSVSLLL
+1023 SGGLVLISVSLLL
-1036 FIKAVQKIV
+1036 FIKAVHKIV
-1045 GIDTNKIKNSMLG
+1045 DIDTKEIKNGMLG
-1058 IVTIFGSFVILMRA
+1058 LVAIFGSFVILMRA
-1072 SRNVSG
+1072 SRSVSG

-1096 MTASIKKIGKLTSKE
+1096 MTAAIKKIGKLTSKE

-1137 ANAAKAGVMML
+1137 ANAAKAGAMML

-1210 GAMAVSLGALSFI
+1210 GAMTVSLGALSFI
-1223 DPKKLKSATTA
+1223 DPEKLKSATIA
-1234 LASVMAL
+1234 LSSVMAM
-1241 FAIMTASTKL
+1241 FALMTASTKL
-1251 TKDTSIAPILAIAG
+1251 TKDISIAPILVLSG

-1310 KTDTVGMLATLGAME
+1310 KTDIVGMLATLGTME

-1339 KLNIAPS
+1339 KLNVTPS

-1356 LLAMSAACVILAG
+1356 LLAMTAAMVVFAALG
-1369 VGAAAVPALAGALA
+1369 TAAVPALAGAA
-1383 LDGVLAILGGFVL
+1383 VFDGVLAILGGFVL

-1407 SKGKAYIEKGF
+1407 SKGKGYIEKGF
-1418 EILNTISHGLGE
+1418 EILNAISHGIGQ
-1430 FLGNFIGGFTEGAL
+1430 FLGNFVGGFTEGAL
-1444 SGLPGIGQYLSDFMT
+1444 SGLPGIGQILTDFMKKS
-1459 NAQGFITGIK
+1459 QGFIDGIT
-1469 SIDPSVAET
+1469 SIDPSVSES
-1478 AKSLSLALLTI
+1478 AKNLASALLII
-1489 CGSEILSA
+1489 CGAALLDA

-1508 ETFGKK
+1508 AAFGKK
-1514 LKSFGQGLV
+1514 LK
-1523 DFSDTVK
+1523 T
-1530 NKIDSKSVETATE
+1530 
-1543 AGTLITELAN
+1543 
-1553 SIPNSKGVL
+1553 
-1562 GFLVGNNDI
+1562 
-1571 DTFGEKL
+1571 
-1578 KKFAQGLVD
+1578 FAQGLVD
-1587 FSDTVKNKI
+1587 FSDTVKGKI
-1596 DSKSVETATEAGTLI
+1596 DSKSVQTATDAGKLITELSKSVPNSGGLLGALAGNNDVDTFGGKLKTFAQGLVDFSDVVKDKIDSKAVKTATDAGTLI
-1611 TKLADSVPNSKG
+1611 TKLSDSVPNSKG
-1623 VVGFLVGNNDVDTF
+1623 VVGWLAGNNDVDKF
-1637 GEKLKKFAQGLVDFS
+1637 GKKLKTFAQGLVDFS
-1652 DTVKNKI
+1652 DVVKDKI
-1659 DSKSVET
+1659 DSKSVQT
-1666 ATEAGTLITEL
+1666 AADAG
-1677 ANSIPNS
+1677 
-1684 KGILGFLVGNNDID
+1684 K
-1698 TFGEKLKKF
+1698 
-1707 AQGLVDFSD
+1707 
-1716 TVKNKI
+1716 
-1722 DSKSVETATEA
+1722 
-1733 GTLITELSNSIPNS
+1733 LITELSKSVPNS
-1747 KGLLGALVGN
+1747 GGLLGALVGN
-1757 NDIDKFGEKLKTFG
+1757 NDVDKFGGKLKTFAEG
-1771 EALVAFCNTDLKNVN
+1771 LVDFCNSDLKNVN
-1786 ITSMK
+1786 ITSIK
-1791 AITNELDGI
+1791 AIVNELDGI
-1800 VKLINGVTAINTKN
+1800 LKLINGVTAIDTGN
-1814 IKGLSKSMKSLAKVS
+1814 IKGLNKAMKSLAKVS
-1829 IDGFINSFTGSS
+1829 IDDFIKSFTGSCQN
-1841 KDASDAVSSFLTTAI
+1841 ARDAVSSFLTAAVNAI
-1856 NAIEPFNLQF
+1856 NPFSLQF
-1866 YSAGKD
+1866 YVAGTN
-1872 AAVGFINGLKLKIND
+1872 AAIGFINGLKLKIND
-1887 GSVYAAGYD
+1887 GSVYAAGYA
-1896 IGNSAYKA
+1896 IGNTAYEA
-1904 AKKALDEHSPSKKMK
+1904 ARKALDEHSPSKKMK
-1919 KVGEFAIDGFVK
+1919 KVGEFAVDGFVK

-1941 KVTDEVFN
+1941 KITDEVFN
-1949 KFVASAASKTNIS
+1949 KFVESAASKTNIS
-1962 KYASGA
+1962 KYAAGA
-1968 ISKYASAFAKHAGK
+1968 ISKYVSAFSKHAGK

-1988 EANKAIKAY
+1988 EAKKAIKAY

-2008 KEDKKNLSDNI
+2008 KEDKKNLSDHI

-2026 AERIKLK
+2026 AERKKLSG
-2033 VSLSKALSNNNKSAT
+2033 SLSKALSKNNKSSI

-2061 IKKLKK
+2061 IKKLKN

-2073 EKMAKNA
+2073 DKIAKNA

-2088 KEIKNAVKEY
+2088 KDIKNAVKEY
-2098 INIFNTAADSINL
+2098 INIFNTAADSIDL
-2111 FSEVD
+2111 FSESD

-2128 ESLQDLTSLSNFSL
+2128 ESLLDLTSVSNFSL

-2160 DSLKSSTD
+2160 DSVKSATD

-2177 VRAEKELLEYQTKSL
+2177 ASVEKELLEYQTKSL

-2207 LEDQVAEAK
+2207 LEDQVAESK

-2222 EKAIADA
+2222 EEALADA

-2251 QKDLETL
+2251 QKDLEAL

-2287 MTSEELSQ
+2287 MTGEELSK
-2295 ANEYWSKYS
+2295 ANDYWSKYS

-2313 GLKEKSDA
+2313 GLKEKSEA

-2358 YIQSILSMNASELK
+2358 YIQNILSMNASELK

-2380 MIEIPEQVAKK
+2380 MIEIPEKVAKK

-2403 NSSTDAM
+2403 NSSTNAM

-2424 QDYQENLKKLKSKG
+2424 QDYQENLEKLKSKG

-2463 KEEIKQAN
+2463 KGEIKQAN
-2471 KIFKEAAKQT
+2471 NIFKEAAKQT
-2481 ADNWLN
+2481 ADKWLN
-2487 EYGDRIADEE
+2487 EYGDRIADEK
-2497 TWVNNMKKL
+2497 TWANNMKKL

-2547 FASKYGKGGKVTKSI
+2547 FASKFGKGGKETQRI

-2567 AGAASVSTETS
+2567 AGSASVNTETS
-2578 KSATSAV
+2578 KAGASAV
-2585 KAMNKSIAKQA
+2585 KAMNKSIVKSA

-2608 AAAKGIK
+2608 AAATGIK

-2631 DGMASGLKSG
+2631 DGMERGLKSG
-2641 NNKVTNAAIKVAKEA
+2641 ENKVTNAAIKVAKEA

-2675 LGMYCNKGLANGL
+2675 LGMYCIKGLANGL

-2705 IINRMQAAVNAVNMM
+2705 IINRMQAAVNAVKMM

-2746 INGLLDAGFI
+2746 INGLLDAGYI

-2766 SRHMGAAR
+2766 SRHIGTAR
-2774 NNQNGSTTTNSYDQ
+2774 NNQNVGTTTNSYDQ
-2788 SMHASNYNTF
+2788 STHASNYNTF

-2816 QNQIS
+2816 QNQVN